1 MNQQF
6 GQKTPGEDTSL
17 SGAQVVS
24 LLGFGAM
31 LVGSFLPWV
40 RADILE
46 ANGTEGE
53 GVLPQRWQW
62 WGSSNTCS
70 AD

>member
-53 GVLPQRWQW
+53 GVYTAALAVVGQ
-62 WGSSNTCS
+62 
-70 AD
+70 